1 MTKLLVATGQISG
14 TFLASVEIINLDDS
28 NPSLICDN
36 YPDLTFPMFA
46 STGQLFAKQQPIICG
61 GVGSISY
68 CNCHSYGNSKWQSIP
83 SLREC
88 KFGSASAVISN
99 PNGNATDIILV
110 TGGHNGSLVSTV
122 ESFDGGILWNQ
133 TMFAQ
138 LPAAV
143 FYHCLVKIN
152 NTMLLL
158 MGGSLG
164 GGAASSTTKTY
175 FFDIVQNMWIS
186 GELCFFNSIHAKI
199 VSRDNLIFTSLNTS
213 CG

>member
-14 TFLASVEIINLDDS
+14 TFLASVEIINLDDP
-28 NPSLICDN
+28 NLICDN
-36 YPDLTFPMFA
+36 LPDLAVSIIAP
-46 STGQLFAKQQPIICG
+46 TGQLFAKQQPIICG

-68 CNCHSYGNSKWQSIP
+68 CNCHSYGNNKWQSIQ

-88 KFGSASAVISN
+88 KFGSASAVFSN

-152 NTMLLL
+152 NTILLQ
-158 MGGSLG
+158 MGGSIG

-175 FFDIVQNMWIS
+175 FFEMVQNMWIS
-186 GELCFFNSIHAKI
+186 GELCFLKSMNAKI
-199 VSRDNLIFTSLNTS
+199 VSSDALFIT
-213 CG
+213 CYIIKY